1 MVTSWYHWSGFSIL
15 DYCRQPSNLL
25 SGSLDHSVRFSQ
37 LAFRPCLFNS
47 FTTSFLWWWICL
59 TAQFILPCIP
69 PLTSLYNMKVNLS
82 HKSAKTMTIT
92 LARFISKSVV
102 SLSCILSEHHT
113 NAMSLYFVVVLNI
126 CTFMMKY
133 NCLSHDVKS
142 LRIFGIEMK

>member
-1 MVTSWYHWSGFSIL
+1 MVTSWSHWSGFSIL
-15 DYCRQPSNLL
+15 DHCRQPSNLL
-25 SGSLDHSVRFSQ
+25 SSSLDNSVLSVSFSSLPFQ
-37 LAFRPCLFNS
+37 LFYHFFSMVMNLPYL
-47 FTTSFLWWWICL
+47 
-59 TAQFILPCIP
+59 QFILPCIL

-82 HKSAKTMTIT
+82 HKSAKTITIT

-126 CTFMMKY
+126 CTFKMKY

-142 LRIFGIEMK
+142 LRICGIQIK

>member
-1 MVTSWYHWSGFSIL
+1 MVTSWSHWSGFSIL
-15 DYCRQPSNLL
+15 DHCRQPSNLL
-25 SGSLDHSVRFSQ
+25 SSSLDNSVLSVSFSSLPFQ
-37 LAFRPCLFNS
+37 LFYHFFSMVMNLPYP
-47 FTTSFLWWWICL
+47 
-59 TAQFILPCIP
+59 QFILPCIP

-82 HKSAKTMTIT
+82 HKSAKTITIT